1 MLIDEILLKKVMIMM
16 LRLFWFLSVVVVLI
30 VGVLWIGAA
39 AKRDTRSQIA
49 GKLSAEVNAS
59 SGEQERR
66 EYVLEVIGL
75 GVTLDKYRQGKL
87 WDALQQG
94 SPFTTVREQDP
105 KKYPWSGSD
114 KDGTGGSR
122 AYDALENGINF
133 TPICW
138 GMPSFYA
145 GSPIR
150 DPAQLPT
157 PTEPIAG
164 LVSGA
169 ATGGMPMHLFAIA
182 SSKLDEHPD
191 DLLNEVF
198 AFFDA
203 HPDVPYVAVHS
214 EDSVGTRDG
223 NRKPGDPMKLTDGY
237 YIPDMPDATA
247 VFILARRERVASMLP
262 YVWDD
267 PENKFVNEQLRAMY
281 HDLKRSLARP
291 VQSIWSSSM
300 MPRQPT
306 VPEWLAATAKFAQRP
321 DVRGVGVYQFNAIN
335 PWIHHPP
342 QTWKPTPWFPIP
354 WNREQMATFDR
365 LPSFGFVHRPIF
377 VKFKDENGKPVTRR
391 DERQKIFNAGWQ
403 EALQTLPEAERT
415 KGAARIIAATGKQP
429 AQQLMLEGMLHD
441 YAAHGGPEID
451 SGKTAQFINTDHR
464 LGNTGSATFFVQMA
478 IGVMGSYRDGGASAA
493 INLRDRD
500 EASIIFIT
508 PPSDAVREEQEPREI
523 FRSRVTPAV
532 DPANYAAPSVESL
545 LGSQATK

>member
-1 MLIDEILLKKVMIMM
+1 MQNYSKVMIMM
-16 LRLFWFLSVVVVLI
+16 LRLFWFLSVVLVLI
-30 VGVLWIGAA
+30 AGVWLISAT
-39 AKRDTRSQIA
+39 AKSGSRQQMAQQPLTEA
-49 GKLSAEVNAS
+49 NARA
-59 SGEQERR
+59 GEQARR

-94 SPFTTVREQDP
+94 SPFTTIREQDP
-105 KKYPWSGSD
+105 KKYPWTGTD
-114 KDGTGGSR
+114 KDGRSGTR

-145 GSPIR
+145 GTPIL

-157 PTEPIAG
+157 PNEPIAG

-169 ATGGMPMHLFAIA
+169 ETGGMPMHLFSIA
-182 SSKLDEHPD
+182 SWKLDEHPD

-223 NRKPGDPMKLTDGY
+223 NRKSGDPMKLIDGY

-262 YVWDD
+262 YIWDD
-267 PENKFVNEQLRAMY
+267 PENKFVNGQLRAMY
-281 HDLKRSLARP
+281 YDLKRSLSRP
-291 VQSIWSSSM
+291 VLAIWSSIM
-300 MPRQPT
+300 IPRQPT

-321 DVRGVGVYQFNAIN
+321 DVRGTGLYQFNAIN
-335 PWIHHPP
+335 PWINHPP

-354 WNREQMATFDR
+354 WNRAQMETFDR
-365 LPSFGFVHRPIF
+365 LPSFGFVHRPVF

-403 EALQTLPEAERT
+403 EALQTLPQVERA

-429 AQQLMLEGMLHD
+429 AQQLMLESMLHE
-441 YAAHGGPEID
+441 YAAQGGPELD
-451 SGKTAQFINTDHR
+451 SSKSAQFINTDHR
-464 LGNTGSATFFVQMA
+464 LGNTGAATFFVQMA

-508 PPSDAVREEQEPREI
+508 PPTDAVRKEQEPREI

-545 LGSQATK
+545 LENPATK

>member
-1 MLIDEILLKKVMIMM
+1 MM
-16 LRLFWFLSVVVVLI
+16 LRLFWFVSVVLVVI
-30 VGVLWIGAA
+30 AAVLWIGAA
-39 AKRDTRSQIA
+39 AKSDTRRQISQ
-49 GKLSAEVNAS
+49 KLSAEANAR
-59 SGEQERR
+59 SGEQAQR

-94 SPFTTVREQDP
+94 SPFTTIREQDLR
-105 KKYPWSGSD
+105 KYPWTGTD
-114 KDGTGGSR
+114 KDGRGGTR

-145 GSPIR
+145 GSPLL

-157 PTEPIAG
+157 PNEPIAG
-164 LVSGA
+164 LVAGA
-169 ATGGMPMHLFAIA
+169 ATGGMPMHLFSIA
-182 SSKLDEHPD
+182 SWKLDEHPD

-203 HPDVPYVAVHS
+203 HPDVPYVALHS

-223 NRKPGDPMKLTDGY
+223 NRKPGDPMKLIDGY
-237 YIPDMPDATA
+237 YVPDMPDATA

-267 PENKFVNEQLRAMY
+267 PENKFVNEHLRAMY
-281 HDLKRSLARP
+281 FDLKKSLAQP
-291 VQSIWSSSM
+291 VPLLGTATFL

-321 DVRGVGVYQFNAIN
+321 DVRGAGLYQFNAIN
-335 PWIHHPP
+335 PWINRPP

-354 WNREQMATFDR
+354 WNREQMETFDR
-365 LPSFGFVHRPIF
+365 LPSFGFVHRPVF
-377 VKFKDENGKPVTRR
+377 VKFKDESGKPVTRR

-403 EALQTLPEAERT
+403 EALQTLPETERS

-429 AQQLMLEGMLHD
+429 AQQLMLESMLHE
-441 YAAHGGPEID
+441 YAEQGGPEID
-451 SGKTAQFINTDHR
+451 SSKSAQFINTDHR
-464 LGNTGSATFFVQMA
+464 LGNTGAATFFVQMA

-508 PPSDAVREEQEPREI
+508 PPTDAVREEQEPREI

-545 LGSQATK
+545 LEDPATK

>member
-1 MLIDEILLKKVMIMM
+1 MM
-16 LRLFWFLSVVVVLI
+16 LRLFWFLSLVLVLI

-39 AKRDTRSQIA
+39 AKNDTRRQISQ
-49 GKLSAEVNAS
+49 KLSAEANTTA
-59 SGEQERR
+59 GKHAQR

-94 SPFTTVREQDP
+94 SPFTTIREQDP
-105 KKYPWSGSD
+105 KKYPWTGTD
-114 KDGTGGSR
+114 KDGRGGTR

-145 GSPIR
+145 GTPILDPSKQPSPA
-150 DPAQLPT
+150 DPM
-157 PTEPIAG
+157 AG
-164 LVSGA
+164 LVAGA
-169 ATGGMPMHLFAIA
+169 VTGGLPMHLFSTA
-182 SSKLDEHPD
+182 SWKLAEHPD

-203 HPDVPYVAVHS
+203 HPDVPYVVMHS

-223 NRKPGDPMKLTDGY
+223 NRKPGEDRKLKDGY

-267 PENKFVNEQLRAMY
+267 PENKFVNQQLRAMY
-281 HDLKRSLARP
+281 FELMNSLASPPDSRWSNIP
-291 VQSIWSSSM
+291 V
-300 MPRQPT
+300 PRQPT

-321 DVRGVGVYQFNAIN
+321 DVRGAGLYQFNAIN
-335 PWIHHPP
+335 PWINHPP

-354 WNREQMATFDR
+354 WNRAQMETFDR
-365 LPSFGFVHRPIF
+365 LPSFGFVHRPVF

-403 EALQTLPEAERT
+403 EALRTLPQVERA

-429 AQQLMLEGMLHD
+429 AQQLMLESMLHE
-441 YAAHGGPEID
+441 YAAQGGPELD
-451 SGKTAQFINTDHR
+451 SSKSAQFINTDHR
-464 LGNTGSATFFVQMA
+464 LGNTGAATFFVQMA

-508 PPSDAVREEQEPREI
+508 PPTDAVRKEQEPREI

-545 LGSQATK
+545 LENPATK